1 MTDHADRREQCRPFT
16 VGEDVPD
23 NLTSEQAAQALMDGQ
38 VIHLCGSGR
47 LSAGP
52 PAKAVIYQWICP
64 WCHGPD
70 APFANERCLHCHGSK
85 VTNDIGGWDKTDLV
99 PAPRP
104 PAVMRNPCVDCAYR
118 PGSPEQD
125 SGIAPGPETP
135 FYCHHGLI
143 RDGDGYI
150 TTATVGALPLGAMVC
165 AGWWAL
171 ATGDPLPEKAFR
183 DPGGADRA
191 ADAQTS

>member
-1 MTDHADRREQCRPFT
+1 MSDD
-16 VGEDVPD
+16 D
-23 NLTSEQAAQALMDGQ
+23 LTIDQAASELLGGANIM
-38 VIHLCGSGR
+38 LCGSGR
-47 LSAGP
+47 LSVGP
-52 PAKAVIYQWICP
+52 PARAEVFRWMCP
-64 WCHGPD
+64 WCQTPD
-70 APFANERCLHCHGSK
+70 APFGDGERCLHCHGNK
-85 VTNDIGGWDKTDLV
+85 VTNDVSGWDENELA

-118 PGSPEQD
+118 PGSPEQN

-150 TTATVGALPLGAMVC
+150 TTATVGTLPLGAMVC

-171 ATGDPLPEKAFR
+171 ANGKPLPDKDFH
-183 DPGGADRA
+183 DPGGADRRQ
-191 ADAQTS
+191 DAPAETSGT